1 MNHKTLLSFGVMLSM
16 TASAFGWGQ
25 KGHDTTAF
33 IAESHLTPTAKAAC
47 DSIFD
52 GKSIVYW
59 ANWADNACHTPEYAY
74 TKTWHYR
81 NIDEGQSYDRF
92 PRNENGDV
100 TTAIKSQYAVL
111 ADKNSSKEEKQLALK
126 LLVHFLGDIH
136 QPMHMGHLS
145 DLGGNKITVKFFG
158 RNRKLHG
165 IWDTD
170 VLESGHNWTYSEWQ
184 NQIDR
189 VSKEEEAAIIAVT
202 DPDEWGKETF
212 ALATQVYDA
221 TPEGSD
227 LEYQYVAKWTPLIE
241 QQLLK
246 GGLRLAHL
254 LNTLF
259 DPNYK

>member
-1 MNHKTLLSFGVMLSM
+1 MNNKILLSIGVMLSM
-16 TASAFGWGQ
+16 SVSAFGWGQ

-33 IAESHLTPTAKAAC
+33 IAENHLTPVAKAAC
-47 DSIFD
+47 DSILD

-59 ANWADNACHTPEYAY
+59 ANWADNACHTPQYAY

-81 NIDEGQSYDRF
+81 NIDEGQNYDTF

-111 ADKNSSKEEKQLALK
+111 ADKNASKEEKQLALK
-126 LLVHFLGDIH
+126 LLVHFVGDIH

-145 DLGGNKITVKFFG
+145 DLGGNRIKVKFFG
-158 RNRKLHG
+158 RNRNLHG

-170 VLESGHNWTYSEWQ
+170 IVESGHNWTYSEWQ

-189 VSKEEEAAIIAVT
+189 ASKDDEAWIISST
-202 DPDEWGKETF
+202 NPDDWGKETF
-212 ALATQVYDA
+212 VYATKIYDA
-221 TPEGSD
+221 TPEDTEISYD
-227 LEYQYVAKWTPLIE
+227 YVAEWTPVVE